1 MAKVTVMI
9 SQTWDTNDFIDDET
23 PEEIDLESLIDLAYN
38 RFAEDVDYMVKY
50 DEVRANIVHIV
61 EEEF

>member
-1 MAKVTVMI
+1 MPKITLMI
-9 SQTWDTNDFIDDET
+9 SQTWDTNDLLDDEM
-23 PEEIDLESLIDLAYN
+23 PEDISTDDLIDYAYN

-61 EEEF
+61 EEN